1 MTDVKRHA
9 LNVQDQRGQ
18 RRHQHH
24 VQSDDGD
31 VLKNPETLLKR
42 RRHESGDGGDAD
54 VINRQEK

>member
-9 LNVQDQRGQ
+9 VNVQGQRGQ
-18 RRHQHH
+18 RHHQHH
-24 VQSDDGD
+24 VQSDVGD

-42 RRHESGDGGDAD
+42 RRHESGDGRDAD